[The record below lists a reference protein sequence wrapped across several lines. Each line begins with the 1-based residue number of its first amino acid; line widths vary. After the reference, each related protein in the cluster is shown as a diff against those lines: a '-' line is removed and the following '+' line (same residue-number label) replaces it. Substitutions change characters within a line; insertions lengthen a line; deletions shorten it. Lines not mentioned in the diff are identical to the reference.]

1 MHLHIGGERDGY
13 WHELIAKDGLLC
25 LVRRS
30 KDGQA
35 HFEVIR
41 LQWSKGRSW
50 PFGRI
55 TLDGWHYP
63 SSQQWGIHAWTCN
76 DLAGARRKY
85 DELCSETAR
94 EASSVSPKGGV
105 RAFGRVATA
114 GGDQ

>member
-1 MHLHIGGERDGY
+1 LHLHIGGERDGY
-13 WHELIAKDGLLC
+13 WHELIAKDGSLC

-85 DELCSETAR
+85 DELLL
-94 EASSVSPKGGV
+94 
-105 RAFGRVATA
+105 
-114 GGDQ
+114 